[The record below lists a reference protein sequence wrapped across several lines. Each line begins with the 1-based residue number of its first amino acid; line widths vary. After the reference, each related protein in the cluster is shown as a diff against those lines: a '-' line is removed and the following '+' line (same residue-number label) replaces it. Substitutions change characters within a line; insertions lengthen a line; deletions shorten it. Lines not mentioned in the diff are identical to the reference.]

1 MNHISHSTI
10 SAFSSC
16 QKKAE
21 FKFAGTPTKTPESMF
36 LGSAIH
42 YGMKTACDEL
52 VGNADYEKTIDIG
65 KALEEVEHFVLTLGN
80 IDKYDPTQADKQ
92 IDDYEL
98 ERTLYEITKHAQDV
112 VATVLR
118 SEQFNLLKDYFVFL
132 EVENRFDTIIP
143 VTLPSERN
151 PEETDEEYYERTTRE
166 IRATGKADLL
176 IRDTKSKSIYVID
189 WKTTKGYLPKQ
200 IPIATKLQLCNYGL
214 YYKSL
219 EQFQDYDVYLSPF
232 YIRTKADNN
241 GCYSCGQLEFKLT
254 EDMEEVVIPMII
266 NSYFQLEQ
274 IEQGQPA
281 FPSGLFSNF
290 GKGDCDWCEFKDQCK
305 DYQIMKGD
313 NNND

>member
-21 FKFAGTPTKTPESMF
+21 FKFAGTPTKTSENMF

-42 YGMKTACDEL
+42 YGLKTASEQL
-52 VGNADYEKTIDIG
+52 IGFSDYEKKIDIDG
-65 KALEEVEHFVLTLGN
+65 ALAEVEHFVLTLGN
-80 IDKYDPTQADKQ
+80 IDKYDPSQADKQ
-92 IDDYEL
+92 IDDYDL
-98 ERTLYEITKHAQDV
+98 ERTLDEITKHAQDV

-118 SEQFNLLKDYFVFL
+118 SEPFALLKDYFIFL
-132 EVENRFDTIIP
+132 EVEERFDTIIP
-143 VTLPSERN
+143 VTLPEERT

-176 IRDTKSKSIYVID
+176 LRDTKSKSIYVVD
-189 WKTTKGYLPKQ
+189 WKTTGGYLPKK
-200 IPIATKLQLCNYGL
+200 IPMATKLQLCNYGL

-219 EQFQDYDVYLSPF
+219 EQFQDYEVFLAPF
-232 YIRTKADNN
+232 YIRTKADKN
-241 GCYSCGQLEFKLT
+241 GCYDCGMLEFQLT

-290 GKGDCDWCEFKDQCK
+290 GKGDCDWCEYKEQCK
-305 DYQIMKGD
+305 DFQIMKGD
-313 NNND
+313 ET